1 MGYFDDDDE
10 YYEYDDRIDPVEIVS
25 EVFSDDIITDTLTDA
40 GLISDK
46 APRFSGTMERL
57 VFVYGNDKEVYSSSE
72 IRFIEQIEKVCL
84 YSDYTKTL
92 KKHTM
97 PCRVIATKIDG
108 SGHSAITA
116 CVSFE
121 KIINKAFDGFNIFLF
136 VTDESAYFGCRIFDK
151 GKYDCTLS
159 NPIVSEE
166 QFEQILEAFV
176 FTVDTDD
183 FIEYYQQ
190 IKHIISIGQEE
201 LLGYEDSVVSKRA
214 NAVFLDT
221 LDDIGRSLG
230 LDVSEAKARYWND
243 YYGER
248 EEAFTS
254 ILDEACENLS
264 FIKSNRINI
273 YEMLFEAD
281 EAMRQAEITEAVNL
295 AITNSAYTTGSSYID
310 EETKSLLDDPEEM
323 IKLLK
328 KRKGI

>member
-1 MGYFDDDDE
+1 MGYFDDYDE
-10 YYEYDDRIDPVEIVS
+10 YYEYDERIEPVGIVS
-25 EVFSDDIITDTLTDA
+25 EAFSEDLITDILTDA

-57 VFVYGNDKEVYSSSE
+57 VFVFGNDKEVYSSSE
-72 IRFIEQIEKVCL
+72 IHFIERIEKVFM
-84 YSDYTKTL
+84 YSEFTKTL
-92 KKHTM
+92 KKYTM
-97 PCRVIATKIDG
+97 PCRVIATRIED
-108 SGHSAITA
+108 SGHNAITA

-121 KIINKAFDGFNIFLF
+121 KIINKAFDGFNILLF
-136 VTDESAYFGCRIFDK
+136 ITDESVFFGCRIFDK

-166 QFEQILEAFV
+166 QFEQILEAFL
-176 FTVDTDD
+176 FTVETDD
-183 FIEYYQQ
+183 FLNYYQQ
-190 IKHIISIGQEE
+190 IQNIISIGQEAQ
-201 LLGYEDSVVSKRA
+201 LDYEDSVVSRRA
-214 NAVFLDT
+214 NAAFFDT
-221 LDDIGRSLG
+221 LDDVGRSLG

-243 YYGER
+243 FYGER

-254 ILDEACENLS
+254 ILDEVCENLS

-281 EAMRQAEITEAVNL
+281 EAMRQAEVAEAATI
-295 AITNSAYTTGSSYID
+295 AIANSAYTPESDDID